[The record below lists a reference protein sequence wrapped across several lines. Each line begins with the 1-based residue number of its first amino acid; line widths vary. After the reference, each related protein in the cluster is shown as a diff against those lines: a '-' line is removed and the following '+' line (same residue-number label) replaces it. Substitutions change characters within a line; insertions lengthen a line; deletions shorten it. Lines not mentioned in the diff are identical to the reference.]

1 MKGGARDG
9 AGRPKK
15 SDEEKAEYTIKS
27 IKFKKCEKYILEYIE
42 SCEGKNFSDKLKK
55 IILEKIEKK

>member
-15 SDEEKAEYTIKS
+15 SKEEKAEYTIKS
-27 IKFKKCEKYILEYIE
+27 IKFKECEKYILEYIDG
-42 SCEGKNFSDKLKK
+42 CEGKNFSDKLKK
-55 IILEKIEKK
+55 IVLEKVEKK